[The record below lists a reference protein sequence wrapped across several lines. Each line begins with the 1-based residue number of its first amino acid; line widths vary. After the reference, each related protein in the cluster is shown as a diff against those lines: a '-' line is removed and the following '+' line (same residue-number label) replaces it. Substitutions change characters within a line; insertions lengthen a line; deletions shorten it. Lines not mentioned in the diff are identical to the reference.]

1 MFKKKLW
8 LLGIVCGGMILSG
21 LTGCMTA
28 TRTTTTATTSTKI
41 SGTTSLT
48 PNTNTDVSKITS
60 TSITIFTTT
69 SSTPAT
75 AVTTLAISSQYTPSE
90 AITALLRES
99 EVSFGKHIPIP
110 AYLPQ
115 GYEIS
120 YVQVYQQSESEQKEA
135 DLIITKLNAPN
146 ITLSLVWDAGGTFR
160 ILSTSEQYMFV
171 NMSGGLGT
179 PTMLIFFIL
188 IIEQYYH
195 YLES

>member
-1 MFKKKLW
+1 
-8 LLGIVCGGMILSG
+8 
-21 LTGCMTA
+21 
-28 TRTTTTATTSTKI
+28 
-41 SGTTSLT
+41 
-48 PNTNTDVSKITS
+48 
-60 TSITIFTTT
+60 
-69 SSTPAT
+69 
-75 AVTTLAISSQYTPSE
+75 
-90 AITALLRES
+90 
-99 EVSFGKHIPIP
+99 
-110 AYLPQ
+110 
-115 GYEIS
+115 
-120 YVQVYQQSESEQKEA
+120 VYQQSESEQKEA